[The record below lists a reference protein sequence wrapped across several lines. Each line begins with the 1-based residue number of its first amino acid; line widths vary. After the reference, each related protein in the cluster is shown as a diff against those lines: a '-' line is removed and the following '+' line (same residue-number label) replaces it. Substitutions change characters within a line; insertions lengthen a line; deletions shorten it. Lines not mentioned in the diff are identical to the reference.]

1 MTRGSE
7 RPRGKAEFEAQLRI
21 GDRPL
26 SHNDANRRVIFV
38 DSALPPSIY

>member
-21 GDRPL
+21 DDRTPP
-26 SHNDANRRVIFV
+26 HNDANRRVISV